1 MFGNLDDVSV
11 STARKICAKTREWFY
26 CMIKWIFTNITDLSS
41 LLCWVLLLGYQYG
54 NILELTAAGSALT
67 VSVRFFSKIHCLTIS
82 RKIQLFLSSF

>member
-1 MFGNLDDVSV
+1 MVLLHD
-11 STARKICAKTREWFY
+11 KTD
-26 CMIKWIFTNITDLSS
+26 TNITDLFS